1 MLPHVSN
8 PAYLSRRRTLVRFE
22 NVFLLHGKGGSPEGS
37 AKQLEEEL
45 RRYYPASTFGE
56 LFQRPRLLHSD
67 PAVQAEESLAG
78 LAARNIPRDSAII
91 GISLGGLVAARLQES
106 GREDL
111 HVICVSSPT
120 WADGVRLERRMA
132 NRVALYSS
140 YDEVIAGRTADWPE
154 LAQAFDLP
162 WLSHDT
168 DAHKRELARL
178 VFAYLDGDNL
188 PVAIQ
193 EVETALRRSRSGASP
208 EK

>member
-1 MLPHVSN
+1 
-8 PAYLSRRRTLVRFE
+8 VRFE
-22 NVFLLHGKGGSPEGS
+22 NILLLHGKGGSPEGS

-45 RRYYPASTFGE
+45 RRYYPASTFGK

-67 PAVQAEESLAG
+67 PEVRAGESLADF
-78 LAARNIPRDSAII
+78 AARKIPRDAALV
-91 GISLGGLVAARLQES
+91 GISLGGLVAAKLQES

-111 HVICVSSPT
+111 HVICISSPT
-120 WADGVRLERRMA
+120 WADGVRLERRMP
-132 NRVALYSS
+132 NRIALYSS
-140 YDEVIAGRTADWPE
+140 HDEVIAGRLAGWPQ

-193 EVETALRRSRSGASP
+193 EVEAALRRSRSEASQ